1 MVEMMSAEAFER
13 ELDSITQPISLSDFI
28 NQHVRRYFNNCRLYC
43 FFSNN
48 SLRHIA
54 ISSIDSEFNHKL
66 CNVWPMN
73 PIKFSDYDDDS
84 NDGFTIRVYD
94 DGSYRIE

>member
-1 MVEMMSAEAFER
+1 MAAEAFEA
-13 ELDSITQPISLSDFI
+13 ELNSITQAISLSDFVK
-28 NQHVRRYFNNCRLYC
+28 QYVQRYFTNCRLYC

-66 CNVWPMN
+66 YNVWPMN

-84 NDGFTIRVYD
+84 EGGLTIRVYD
-94 DGSYRIE
+94 NVSYRIE

>member
-13 ELDSITQPISLSDFI
+13 ELGSITQPISLSDFI

-66 CNVWPMN
+66 YNVWPMN

-94 DGSYRIE
+94 GGSYRIE